1 MSTCCTLCACV
12 CVAPALL
19 ARSWPRSPGQT
30 PLRAHLLLQEAVL
43 YQDMVALTEDRK
55 PQNPIQDNME
65 NYRKLLSLGERS
77 KQGQNSFWW
86 SGSGSGR
93 EWSCDLLR
101 RGRAHMAL
109 TPECHPATPVC
120 SEAGPG
126 SWMAS
131 LGDTWLGLRQ
141 QSPREGSCGP

>member
-1 MSTCCTLCACV
+1 MRV

-77 KQGQNSFWW
+77 KQGQNSFRW
-86 SGSGSGR
+86 SGSGR

-131 LGDTWLGLRQ
+131 LGDTWWSLRQ

>member
-1 MSTCCTLCACV
+1 M
-12 CVAPALL
+12 
-19 ARSWPRSPGQT
+19 
-30 PLRAHLLLQEAVL
+30 

-65 NYRKLLSLGERS
+65 NYRKLLSLGECLKR
-77 KQGQNSFWW
+77 GQNSFWW
-86 SGSGSGR
+86 SGSGR
-93 EWSCDLLR
+93 EWSCDPLQ
-101 RGRAHMAL
+101 RGHAHMAL
-109 TPECHPATPVC
+109 TPECHPVTPVC

-131 LGDTWLGLRQ
+131 PGDTWLGLRR

>member
-77 KQGQNSFWW
+77 KQGQNSFRW
-86 SGSGSGR
+86 SGSGR

-131 LGDTWLGLRQ
+131 LGHTGWSLRQ